1 MRWPKYAAYIFMKYY
16 ISKINPNETYVAV
29 DYAGEVRRRLIK
41 FLLILKCLFCFSSH
55 KSYLIVIVIIVLIQ
69 YLQRI

>member
-16 ISKINPNETYVAV
+16 ISKTNPKETYVAV

-41 FLLILKCLFCFSSH
+41 FD
-55 KSYLIVIVIIVLIQ
+55 
-69 YLQRI
+69 